1 MPSHLPFSSNPPY
14 LTQLTTKLPYIS
26 YFEANILRIFSK
38 EINCQSEYAPPH
50 QFYYL
55 DYVARDE
62 VSFIYGGRSIRRA
75 VDDNEDIKLEA
86 SMFDGYVTVPKLGD
100 VASGEDL
107 RHHISVIVD
116 ISRGDGGEKLEFL
129 CSAWPDHLEIQKVYL
144 LGHRRCWLKRELQK
158 TLREYLEA
166 RGGK

>member
-1 MPSHLPFSSNPPY
+1 M
-14 LTQLTTKLPYIS
+14 T
-26 YFEANILRIFSK
+26 
-38 EINCQSEYAPPH
+38 CCVDGDW
-50 QFYYL
+50 FYYL

-100 VASGEDL
+100 VASDEDL
-107 RHHISVIVD
+107 RLHISVIVD

-144 LGHRRCWLKRELQK
+144 LGHRRCWVGLLWDLISGMIFFFLMIVVLVFVLQS
-158 TLREYLEA
+158 
-166 RGGK
+166 GFG

>member
-1 MPSHLPFSSNPPY
+1 
-14 LTQLTTKLPYIS
+14 
-26 YFEANILRIFSK
+26 
-38 EINCQSEYAPPH
+38 
-50 QFYYL
+50 L

-100 VASGEDL
+100 VASDEDL
-107 RHHISVIVD
+107 RLHISVIVD

-144 LGHRRCWLKRELQK
+144 LGHRRCWVGLLRDLISGMIFFFLMIVVLVFVLQS
-158 TLREYLEA
+158 
-166 RGGK
+166 GFG